1 MDIKIAYLSH
11 RGRSDMEDVVAMFSK
26 DVGPITFQLIDHTN
40 SSEYYLLHRELENI
54 DSENFKRLSKLIRE
68 EVGLKDDDVLVIVS
82 PRELNSPYKLENSF
96 KNWVSYYIKNN
107 IIIRS
112 SGYDKVTEGK
122 PYLGGAYQII
132 ENLFQNLGGID
143 LAVLVENERIH
154 FEPEGCVNDFAEE
167 FKEVKY
173 KMRSGFICEKCKEAA
188 LNSESSRMDKGALHQ
203 IENILNRI
211 GNRLKDNYTINYTPD
226 ELKIEVI
233 LERDPHKIYARPRCR
248 MKIGNK
254 TINFG
259 RRGELMTV
267 RYVFY
272 LINHNLPIGKYDFIG
287 DGVYN
292 DAAEKY
298 KLLYEKIQGS
308 VTSKTLGDYID
319 NLSKLHDRISN
330 RIINEVQN
338 DYIGDLYSLRSL
350 KTNKTDTCYIINVEP
365 DNIDIPEELME
376 FRVA

>member
-1 MDIKIAYLSH
+1 MDVKIVYLSH

-40 SSEYYLLHRELENI
+40 SSEYYLLHSELKNI
-54 DSENFKRLSKLIRE
+54 DSDNFKRLSELIRE
-68 EVGLKDDDVLVIVS
+68 EVGLKDDDVLVIIS
-82 PRELNSPYKLENSF
+82 PRELYSPYKLENSF

-107 IIIRS
+107 VIIRS
-112 SGYDKVTEGK
+112 SGYDEVTEGK
-122 PYLGGAYQII
+122 PYLGVAHQIL
-132 ENLFQNLGGID
+132 ENIFQNLGGID
-143 LAVLVENERIH
+143 LAQLDQTDRIH
-154 FEPEGCVNDFAEE
+154 IEQDTCINDFCE
-167 FKEVKY
+167 KLNEVKA
-173 KMRSGFICEKCKEAA
+173 KMRSGFICKTCKEAA
-188 LNSESSRMDKGALHQ
+188 LNSESSRMDKGALQQ
-203 IENILNRI
+203 IENILTRI
-211 GNRLKDNYTINYTPD
+211 SNRLKDNYEINFTPE
-226 ELKIEVI
+226 ELKIEVT
-233 LERDPHKIYARPRCR
+233 LECDPRKIHARPKCVIT
-248 MKIGNK
+248 IGK
-254 TINFG
+254 KAINFG

-267 RYVFY
+267 RYVYY